1 MTEMSMAT
9 VLVANRGEIAL
20 RIIRSATEQGLDTV
34 AVYATDDADAPHV
47 VAATTAVAL
56 AAAGPA
62 AYLDRQAMLAAAAA
76 TGATL
81 VHPGYG
87 FLSENAE
94 FARDCEGAG
103 LTFVGPD
110 AALLDRFGDK
120 ASARAAAVG
129 SNVPVLAATEGGVS
143 EDDVR
148 DFLAAHPCGVM
159 IKALAGGGGR
169 GMRPVRSPDEVA
181 DAYRAC
187 ASEAELGFGNPALF
201 AEALCEGAR
210 HIEVQI
216 VAAPDADGTTRALAL
231 GDRDCSVQRRHQ
243 KVIEVAPAQRL
254 SERTRLEL
262 HRAAAR
268 LCADQG
274 YRGLATVEFL
284 VTGEEF
290 VFLEVNPR
298 IQVEHTITEEVTGTD
313 LVTVGLDIARGAS
326 LADLG
331 LPAGIVARAG
341 EVTGTA
347 AEACG
352 IAVQARV
359 NMESMTTDGRTVP
372 AAGTLTVFSAPTG
385 PGVRVDT
392 YGRLGLTTSPRYDS
406 LLAKVITHTRAD
418 DFAAA
423 LRKTDTALR
432 EFTVEGVSTNISFLR
447 AVLADKD
454 FGSGAVS
461 TSHLEDRIAD
471 LAAAAADK
479 AAESGTTTSTQPS
492 PRPAAPELDLVAGDE
507 VVRADLIGVVVEV
520 TDVDDTVLVGAPL
533 VVLEA
538 MKMQHVLAARSD
550 SRVVRVLVEPGRSV
564 NIGDPLVVVRAATA
578 GAEATAAATLD
589 LDHIRP
595 GLAEVIARHEF
606 TLDAAR
612 PAAVAKRHK
621 VGRRTAR
628 ENIADL
634 VDEGSLVEYGALA
647 LAAQRTRR
655 TEQDLIENTPAD
667 GLIAGVATIG
677 ADTFGAPAAEAV
689 VISYDY
695 TVLAG
700 TQGMRNHTKTD
711 RMLEIAAR
719 KRIPLVLFAEGGGGR
734 PGDTDANGASGLELS
749 TFRAMAG
756 LRGVVPTVAIVS
768 GRCFAGNAALA
779 GACDVLIATPDANIG
794 MGGPAMVEGGGLG
807 VHRPEDIGPIDVQ
820 TRNGVVH
827 VVARDEANAVELAK
841 KYLSYFQG
849 TVTDWTAPDERL
861 ARHVVP
867 ENRLRAYD
875 VRTAIEAIADVGS
888 VLELQ
893 PAYGQGMV
901 TALIRVE
908 GVAYGVV
915 ANSSLHLGG
924 AIDAEA
930 ADKGADFLTMCQA
943 HGLPVVTLCDTP
955 GFMVGPESEKEATVR
970 RFGRL
975 FVAGARLTVPF
986 GTIILRKGYGLGA
999 MAMAGG
1005 SFHAP
1010 EFTVAWP
1017 TGEIG
1022 PMGLEGAVRLGFR
1035 KELDAVADPKE
1046 RDALF
1051 TTLVGQA
1058 YQQGKALHAG
1068 TTFELDD
1075 VIDPAQSR
1083 AWIRQLG
1090 RARFPGTPLVS

>member
-1 MTEMSMAT
+1 MTETSTTT

-20 RIIRSATEQGLDTV
+20 RIIRSATELGLDTV
-34 AVYATDDADAPHV
+34 AVYAADDVDAPHV
-47 VAATTAVAL
+47 AAATTSVAL
-56 AAAGPA
+56 AASGPA
-62 AYLDRQAMLAAAAA
+62 AYLDRRAMLDAAAV

-87 FLSENAE
+87 FLSENAD
-94 FARDCEGAG
+94 FARDCAAAG

-110 AALLDRFGDK
+110 AGVLDTFGDK
-120 ASARAAAVG
+120 ASARAAAVA
-129 SNVPVLAATEGGVS
+129 SRVPVLAATEGGVS
-143 EDDVR
+143 EQHAR
-148 DFLAAHPCGVM
+148 EFLVAHPRGIM

-169 GMRPVRSPDEVA
+169 GMRPVRAADEVA

-187 ASEAELGFGNPALF
+187 AAEAELGFGNPALF

-216 VAAPDADGTTRALAL
+216 VAAPDGDGTTRALAL

-243 KVIEVAPAQRL
+243 KLIEVAPAQQL
-254 SERTRLEL
+254 SDRTRLGL

-284 VTGEEF
+284 VTGEDF

-313 LVTVGLDIARGAS
+313 LVAVGLDIARGAT

-331 LPAGIVARAG
+331 LPDGVVAHTG
-341 EVTGTA
+341 EVTGSPA
-347 AEACG
+347 RARGVA
-352 IAVQARV
+352 IQARV
-359 NMESMTTDGRTVP
+359 NTESMAADGRTVP

-392 YGRLGLTTSPRYDS
+392 YGRPGLTTSPRYDS
-406 LLAKVITHTRAD
+406 LLAKVITHTRAEG
-418 DFAAA
+418 FAAA
-423 LRKTDTALR
+423 VRKTDAALR
-432 EFTVEGVSTNISFLR
+432 EFTVEGVATNIAFLR
-447 AVLADKD
+447 AVLSDKD
-454 FGSGAVS
+454 FGSGVVDTAY
-461 TSHLEDRIAD
+461 LGERIAD
-471 LAAAAADK
+471 LVEIAEEK
-479 AAESGTTTSTQPS
+479 ASETATTASATRP
-492 PRPAAPELDLVAGDE
+492 PRPAAEIALADGEE
-507 VVRADLIGVVVEV
+507 VVRAELTGVVVEV
-520 TDVDDTVLVGAPL
+520 ADVDATVAGGTPL

-538 MKMQHVLAARSD
+538 MKMQHVLAAQED
-550 SRVVRVLVEPGRSV
+550 SRVVRVLAEPGRAV
-564 NIGDPLVVVRAATA
+564 NVGDPLVVVRATGA
-578 GAEATAAATLD
+578 GAQTSAADALD

-595 GLAEVIARHEF
+595 DLAEVLARHEV
-606 TLDAAR
+606 TLDSGR
-612 PAAVAKRHK
+612 PAAVAKRHR

-677 ADTFGAPAAEAV
+677 ADTFGPAAAEAV

-700 TQGMRNHTKTD
+700 TQGMRNHVKTD
-711 RMLEIAAR
+711 RMLDVAAR

-734 PGDTDANGASGLELS
+734 PGDTDANGAAGLELG

-756 LRGVVPTVAIVS
+756 LRGVVPTVAVVS

-827 VVARDEANAVELAK
+827 LVARDEAHAVELAK
-841 KYLSYFQG
+841 RYLSYFQG
-849 TVTDWTAPDERL
+849 TLTDWTAPDERL

-875 VRTAIEAIADVGS
+875 VHEAVAAIADVGS

-893 PAYGQGMV
+893 PDYGRGMV
-901 TALIRVE
+901 TALVRVE
-908 GVAYGVV
+908 GVAYGVL
-915 ANSSLHLGG
+915 ANSSHHLGG

-930 ADKGADFLTMCQA
+930 ADKGADFLTLCQA
-943 HGLPVVTLCDTP
+943 HGLPVLTLCDTP
-955 GFMVGPESEKEATVR
+955 GFMVGPESEKDATVR

-1035 KELDAVADPKE
+1035 KELDAAADPAE

-1051 TTLVGQA
+1051 AALVEQA

-1090 RARFPGTPLVS
+1090 RARA